1 MPSIEISLSNDSR
14 CPVAGAGHHHRR
26 NISGDRGASASTI
39 MMLHEDQLLS
49 VEDNLAAMVSKNMPF
64 GGDDE
69 DDYHPYH
76 DIIEIHDDY
85 TTASEGNN
93 GGVTADDS
101 SIVLGRLPMP
111 SHSGPATSGC
121 HPQGGVVSKFR
132 HMIQENF
139 ASRASMSLEAET
151 SSRSRKLPEVHFLEH
166 RV

>member
-1 MPSIEISLSNDSR
+1 
-14 CPVAGAGHHHRR
+14 
-26 NISGDRGASASTI
+26 

-49 VEDNLAAMVSKNMPF
+49 VEDNLAALVAKNMPLS
-64 GGDDE
+64 DDE
-69 DDYHPYH
+69 GDHHPYH

-85 TTASEGNN
+85 TTTSEGSQ
-93 GGVTADDS
+93 GADDDS

-111 SHSGPATSGC
+111 GHSSYRGSVSSH
-121 HPQGGVVSKFR
+121 HPGGVVSKFR

-151 SSRSRKLPEVHFLEH
+151 PSRPFSSSRRKRSSKQPEVHFLEH